1 MMWDEKKQNWVIGKV
16 KARLKCSK
24 YTSFHCEVN
33 INQGNGRNAMCR
45 GVYEMYGMDCLTLA
59 NWPSGVGL
67 ARSMS
72 LLNMK
77 QFPTFL

>member
-1 MMWDEKKQNWVIGKV
+1 
-16 KARLKCSK
+16 
-24 YTSFHCEVN
+24 
-33 INQGNGRNAMCR
+33 MCR

>member
-1 MMWDEKKQNWVIGKV
+1 
-16 KARLKCSK
+16 
-24 YTSFHCEVN
+24 
-33 INQGNGRNAMCR
+33 MCR

-77 QFPTFL
+77 QFPTFLQQKQKVNKITDDFKAM